1 MTLKALA
8 RTAHQS
14 LQARAGCDIRHSH
27 VHELLAAAFGY
38 KSWAALTNDAL
49 LADRGVGQPPE
60 ASAVPQI
67 AGRALQ
73 LQYGQTEALTMA
85 SALDEYI
92 AQERLAAVHWATLAP
107 LLPLAPKPTTW
118 DDDAGDSDADEGLD
132 DWDNPSPASA
142 ATQPREHFLAS
153 RLLLEGLE
161 QAATKNPHTH
171 HMLAALYR
179 CKKPNPYLYEES
191 LKGRQLTA
199 SERGWVEEYL
209 QLAPRYIRYEAHL
222 KAAAEAGVRAAALE
236 YGTVFERPEFIA
248 LAERLDG
255 DVDPEQMAR
264 VATSQEARIQWLRKA
279 AEAGSR
285 RALEDLADLGDP
297 WAEERM
303 AARASGYWLREAAER
318 ALADNDPLRAWIWQ
332 YIALAQG
339 DDLTR
344 STLAA
349 RHDGES
355 NDGDFYD
362 SDFGGPLYVD
372 GDEGLVLPE
381 LDQAQHLQAKT
392 KARDILRR

>member
-49 LADRGVGQPPE
+49 LADSGVGQPPE

-85 SALDEYI
+85 SALGEYI
-92 AQERLAAVHWATLAP
+92 AQERLAAVRWATLAP

-118 DDDAGDSDADEGLD
+118 DDDAGDRDADEALD

-142 ATQPREHFLAS
+142 ATPPREHFLAS

-191 LKGRQLTA
+191 LKGCPLTA

-209 QLAPRYIRYEAHL
+209 QLAPRYIRYETHL

-255 DVDPEQMAR
+255 DVDPEQMAQ
-264 VATSQEARIQWLRKA
+264 VATSQEARIRWLRKA
-279 AEAGSR
+279 AEAGSH
-285 RALEDLADLGDP
+285 RALEELADLGDP

-303 AARASGYWLREAAER
+303 AARASTYWLRDAAER
-318 ALADNDPLRAWIWQ
+318 ALADNDPVRAWIWQ
-332 YIALAQG
+332 YIAVARG

-349 RHDGES
+349 RHDGGS

-381 LDQAQHLQAKT
+381 LDQAQHLQAKA